1 VFLPQLRPV
10 GYMNRKQ
17 GYELYVI
24 YIKGNYEKQSGKPLV
39 VYFYVFFKKGE
50 RIGEP
55 LKKEVLDF
63 TLIYR
68 QKSAWRAVPG
78 RS

>member
-1 VFLPQLRPV
+1 
-10 GYMNRKQ
+10 MNRKP
-17 GYELYVI
+17 GYEWYVI

-39 VYFYVFFKKGE
+39 MFFFKEGE

-63 TLIYR
+63 SLNIAKN
-68 QKSAWRAVPG
+68 QPG
-78 RS
+78 AQ